1 MHRFSRIITLLA
13 CAWSLAAQDEPR
25 KAPDPVQWTLDIEPA
40 AVAPGGKVLAKFK
53 ATIEPGWHL
62 YSTTTPPGP
71 NPTKIGLADNPKATL
86 ARLFQQ
92 KPEKKFDP
100 VQGNEQES
108 YDREAAFLLE
118 VDIAGDAPTG
128 ELELAAEARY
138 QACSDKVCLRLKRK
152 SAAAKVKVDPGARAA
167 APTIPDG
174 FDPAKSATAPPAG
187 KAAASPVV
195 TQTNTEPLGAFLIG
209 AFGWGLAA
217 VITPCVFPM
226 IPMTMSV
233 FLRHE
238 KGAAFHGLVFCLGII
253 VFFTAIGLA
262 VTAILGPFGANQ
274 LGSNP
279 WVNGVI
285 ALVFFALGLSMLGAF
300 ELTLP
305 SGMLTKMHEASGGG
319 GVTGTLLMG
328 LTFALTSFACVGP
341 FVGTLLAASVQ
352 GERFRPLAGMATFA
366 TGLALP
372 FFLLSLFPSYMKKL
386 PRSGSWLPR
395 VKTVMGFIILAWMF
409 YYLSNVDRVT
419 HTDLLTRERFLAIWV
434 VLFAMP
440 GLYLLGFLRMEGA
453 DRDDHLGAG
462 RVIVGSAFL
471 AFALSLIPGMFG
483 APLGDLEPYVPAA
496 AAQPGG
502 AAGASASGGLEW
514 MKDDYKG
521 ALAKAKQEGKP
532 VFVSFTGYA
541 CTNCKWMKRNMLP
554 RPAIASV
561 LKNMVLVELYTDGTD
576 AASLENQKLQES
588 QFHNTAIP
596 QYAILDSD
604 GTVKASLVGLE
615 KDEQKYLAFLNSA
628 R

>member
-1 MHRFSRIITLLA
+1 MFRFVRFSLSFAAALT
-13 CAWSLAAQDEPR
+13 LAAQEEPR
-25 KAPDPVQWTLDIEPA
+25 KTPDPIQWSLEVESGA
-40 AVAPGGKVLAKFK
+40 AAPGGKVLAKLQ
-53 ATIEPGWHL
+53 AAIEPGWHL

-71 NPTKIGLADNPKATL
+71 IPTRIGLAENPNAKL

-92 KPEKKFDP
+92 KPARSFDP
-100 VQGNEQES
+100 VQGSEQES
-108 YDREAAFLLE
+108 YERQATFLLE
-118 VDIAGDAPTG
+118 IEIAAGAPPG
-128 ELELAAEARY
+128 ELELVAETRY

-152 SAAAKVKVDPGARAA
+152 GASAKLRIDPGAGTAAPAIPAGFEPARIADRPAAA
-167 APTIPDG
+167 APETPVVVT
-174 FDPAKSATAPPAG
+174 KSAG
-187 KAAASPVV
+187 
-195 TQTNTEPLGAFLIG
+195 EPLGAFLIA

-238 KGAAFHGLVFCLGII
+238 KGAALHGLVFSIGIV

-305 SGMLTKMHEASGGG
+305 SGMLTRMHEASSSGGAA
-319 GVTGTLLMG
+319 GTLLLG

-352 GERFRPLAGMATFA
+352 GEKLRPLAGMATFA
-366 TGLALP
+366 AGLSFP
-372 FFLLSLFPSYMKKL
+372 FFLLSLFPSYLKKL

-453 DRDDHLGAG
+453 DSGEHLGVG
-462 RVIVGSAFL
+462 RVLAGVAFL
-471 AFALSLIPGMFG
+471 AFSASLIPGMFG
-483 APLGDLEPYVPAA
+483 TPLGDLEPYVPAPSAQTA
-496 AAQPGG
+496 AASQ
-502 AAGASASGGLEW
+502 SGLEW

-521 ALAKAKQEGKP
+521 ALAKAKQSGKR

-554 RPAIASV
+554 KPEIAAV
-561 LKNMVLVELYTDGTD
+561 LQNMVLVELYTDGTD
-576 AASLENQKLQES
+576 AASVENQKLQES
-588 QFHNTAIP
+588 RFHNTAIP
-596 QYAILDSD
+596 QYAIVDSD
-604 GTVKASLVGLE
+604 GALKASFVGLE
-615 KDEQKYLAFLNSA
+615 RNPQKFLQFLNSA
-628 R
+628 Q